1 METFFFFKKG
11 SILHEGKYI
20 FPVDLIVKMFLEKM
34 SPCHY

>member
-1 METFFFFKKG
+1 MAMVYLKG
-11 SILHEGKYI
+11 TIWQEGKYV